1 VKLIHNVMNAIMNCL
16 LVSMPE
22 ESIWFF
28 TVLILM
34 KRFDLLDKY
43 MWKEKIKW
51 IIVPFI
57 SSIIINLLKYIINSP
72 IIFIS
77 ISAIITIYIGIII
90 MLKAPEN
97 NILNEKI
104 AYIKVFLLVL
114 LSFAIMIVLTESL
127 YIPLFL
133 KYFGKSIIE
142 INSTWSVNFLM
153 SIPARV
159 IQFLLIIFIL
169 SIQNR
174 KIYLDILKSI
184 TSDKKISLIIIIF
197 TSTLIVF
204 WTFLI
209 NFIGDYNILSQYGF
223 NEQISISISLLIV
236 PSILLILMI
245 SLVVLF
251 IEKINK
257 LNKSHQNMF
266 NDIYDD
272 DITNY

>member
-1 VKLIHNVMNAIMNCL
+1 MKLIHNIMNAIINCL

-51 IIVPFI
+51 LIIPFS
-57 SSIIINLLKYIINSP
+57 SSIVINILKYIINSP

-104 AYIKVFLLVL
+104 AHIKVFLLVL
-114 LSFAIMIVLTESL
+114 LSFAILIVLTECL
-127 YIPLFL
+127 YAPFLL

-142 INSTWSVNFLM
+142 VNNVWLINFLM

-159 IQFLLIIFIL
+159 IQFVMIIFIL

-174 KIYLDILKSI
+174 EVYLNILQSI
-184 TSDKKISLIIIIF
+184 LSDKKISLIIIAFIF
-197 TSTLIVF
+197 ILIIF
-204 WTFLI
+204 WTLLI
-209 NFIGDYNILSQYGF
+209 NIFGNYNILSQYGF
-223 NEQISISISLLIV
+223 NEQVLYSILLFIV

-245 SLVVLF
+245 SLIVLF

-257 LNKSHQNMF
+257 LNRSHQNMF

-272 DITNY
+272 YI